1 MQCVGGCSCVY
12 AVCSSCTRSCGCDS
26 VLFEVSF
33 VENKQFNLLKILCL
47 SVQVEE
53 RRGNNQVIIDR
64 FSCNERISLLL
75 LCSDSFESLF
85 FFVFFFNWTDLAC
98 GISLSLSL
106 IPFAMCFLMPSVA
119 ITLVFTVSMS
129 LIIRQHD
136 IPLRALNPCCCYATP
151 ASNTNTF
158 LYLNYVCIFPEWWS
172 VTAPLACAL
181 NVCVRSQCRVSD
193 QWCC

>member
-1 MQCVGGCSCVY
+1 MAVAALNTLLLTRDTLAIILLVWKDRLIVDDWRITTQWQRISQADANIYLNIVSKSAMQCVGGCSCVY

-26 VLFEVSF
+26 VLFKVSF

-85 FFVFFFNWTDLAC
+85 FF
-98 GISLSLSL
+98 
-106 IPFAMCFLMPSVA
+106 FL
-119 ITLVFTVSMS
+119 TGQT
-129 LIIRQHD
+129 
-136 IPLRALNPCCCYATP
+136 
-151 ASNTNTF
+151 
-158 LYLNYVCIFPEWWS
+158 
-172 VTAPLACAL
+172 
-181 NVCVRSQCRVSD
+181 
-193 QWCC
+193 